1 MEELAEQTVV
11 HVVDRSGEMARVMH
25 MVSALYTVSLR
36 TGHSLV
42 AVHAR
47 Q

>member
-1 MEELAEQTVV
+1 MEELTEQTVV
-11 HVVDRSGEMARVMH
+11 HVVDGCGEMARVMH
-25 MVSALYTVSLR
+25 MVRALHTVDSR

>member
-1 MEELAEQTVV
+1 MEELTEQTVV
-11 HVVDRSGEMARVMH
+11 QMVDRCGEVAGVMH
-25 MVSALYTVSLR
+25 MVGALRTVDSR